1 MPRVPW
7 DEHVRIETSAE
18 GLPPLL
24 VVQAGPGFP
33 LLNERRRY
41 RKLLALEDHFSV
53 FYWDRSG
60 TGLHTSA
67 RISLEGHLDET
78 VAQLALIARISGR
91 RVTVL
96 GVSIGGSLALLAR
109 HL

>member
-18 GLPPLL
+18 GLPPVL
-24 VVQAGPGFP
+24 VVQAGPGLP

-41 RKLLALEDHFSV
+41 RKLLGLEEHFSV

-60 TGLHTSA
+60 TGLHA
-67 RISLEGHLDET
+67 PHLGGLGLETHLDET
-78 VAQLALIARISGR
+78 VALDRKS
-91 RVTVL
+91 VV
-96 GVSIGGSLALLAR
+96 
-109 HL
+109 